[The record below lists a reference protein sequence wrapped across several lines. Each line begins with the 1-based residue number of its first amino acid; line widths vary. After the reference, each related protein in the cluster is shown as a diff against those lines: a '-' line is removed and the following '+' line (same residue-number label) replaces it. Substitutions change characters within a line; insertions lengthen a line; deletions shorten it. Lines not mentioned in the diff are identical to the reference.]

1 MINHP
6 TKNYFIQSSSYGNL
20 SCYLCNR
27 MGDVGRQITGIKAGI
42 WLGCAFGT
50 GLKTGSPVCT
60 LDCGAL
66 VRVRRAW

>member
-1 MINHP
+1 VD
-6 TKNYFIQSSSYGNL
+6 
-20 SCYLCNR
+20 LCEFEASLFY
-27 MGDVGRQITGIKAGI
+27 VGRQITGIKAGI